1 MKEKS
6 ETDPQNS
13 HITIV
18 LKAVETI
25 AQSWIIEA
33 ILPRTCSGMLVLTVI
48 VVAIL
53 MSVIIITANTIAP
66 AIMLSNVAGCMLEKL
81 CVTNDNI
88 SIKNA

>member
-1 MKEKS
+1 
-6 ETDPQNS
+6 
-13 HITIV
+13 
-18 LKAVETI
+18 
-25 AQSWIIEA
+25 
-33 ILPRTCSGMLVLTVI
+33 MLVLTVI

-88 SIKNA
+88 SIKMHK

>member
-1 MKEKS
+1 
-6 ETDPQNS
+6 
-13 HITIV
+13 
-18 LKAVETI
+18 
-25 AQSWIIEA
+25 
-33 ILPRTCSGMLVLTVI
+33 MLVLTVI

-88 SIKNA
+88 SIKKCINNRSPQIGFCALLCPLSTTLQ

>member
-1 MKEKS
+1 
-6 ETDPQNS
+6 
-13 HITIV
+13 
-18 LKAVETI
+18 
-25 AQSWIIEA
+25 
-33 ILPRTCSGMLVLTVI
+33 MLVLTVI

-88 SIKNA
+88 MFLITCGIQTPLIIKYIERAANYM